1 MSAFLNPG
9 LLWLLAL
16 GAVPIVIH
24 LLNRRRYRT
33 VRWAAQEFLRAAFR
47 KNQKRLRVEN
57 LLLLIVRTAL
67 ILLLVLAVARPLL
80 TGAVAGALT
89 DQSDHYAVLLD
100 NSYSMGLN
108 EGLSSPFERGVRE
121 IQRIVAAMGRED
133 SMTLYLT
140 NDDFAGSRPGTPRAV
155 LRDSTDREKLS
166 AVLGRLSAGK
176 PSAGASRLADAL
188 AVVADELADQRPGQQ
203 VVLVTDFCRRA
214 FESDAP
220 EGAGDAEG
228 AGSRERTLRDLLEEV
243 RRKGARITLLDVG
256 APDPANAAVLTLA
269 PAEDRP
275 LVERNQEVFAARV
288 ANYGPRPLSLDV
300 VFRADGEMKGST
312 RVDLP
317 PAPDRGRPAEA
328 VATFEYPPLAAGPR
342 SFSAELPADALAAD
356 DIRVYAGR
364 VRERLRVLAVD
375 GDPQP
380 DRGLSPET
388 RFLRFAIA
396 PKPDRIEFEAVDY
409 LGFLTRTLENVD
421 LLVLANVERVRED
434 KVRQIEEFVAGGGGL
449 VVFLGDRT
457 DPGLVNRDFWK
468 DGEGLL
474 PAQVAAQPVVTER
487 EQTKVTFDLADL
499 LPHPLLDAIFGPAT
513 DPEGFMKALAPKVWG
528 FYPVAA
534 PPSSTV
540 LLRYTDAEK
549 RPALVEKRFG
559 AGRVLLFTTAA
570 DLDWS
575 DLPRVMIVPLM
586 HETVYYA
593 TRQEPGRANLT
604 PFEAY
609 ERDLSD
615 TVVDVDVS
623 TPAGGRVKA
632 AIIAAERGAR
642 VLFRDT
648 GDPGLYRAE
657 FRLPGSSAID
667 AGTRGFAE
675 HFAVNVDAREGD
687 IRRISGDEVVSRY
700 SGIDL
705 TCATTFG
712 GEGAGSEDGSGNEFW
727 KPLAFLVLALL
738 AIEMLIARRFGDY
751 SRKVRHEEVV
761 P

>member
-1 MSAFLNPG
+1 
-9 LLWLLAL
+9 
-16 GAVPIVIH
+16 
-24 LLNRRRYRT
+24 
-33 VRWAAQEFLRAAFR
+33 
-47 KNQKRLRVEN
+47 
-57 LLLLIVRTAL
+57 
-67 ILLLVLAVARPLL
+67 
-80 TGAVAGALT
+80 
-89 DQSDHYAVLLD
+89 
-100 NSYSMGLN
+100 
-108 EGLSSPFERGVRE
+108 
-121 IQRIVAAMGRED
+121 
-133 SMTLYLT
+133 
-140 NDDFAGSRPGTPRAV
+140 
-155 LRDSTDREKLS
+155 
-166 AVLGRLSAGK
+166 
-176 PSAGASRLADAL
+176 
-188 AVVADELADQRPGQQ
+188 
-203 VVLVTDFCRRA
+203 
-214 FESDAP
+214 
-220 EGAGDAEG
+220 
-228 AGSRERTLRDLLEEV
+228 
-243 RRKGARITLLDVG
+243 
-256 APDPANAAVLTLA
+256 
-269 PAEDRP
+269 
-275 LVERNQEVFAARV
+275 V

-300 VFRADGEMKGST
+300 VFRADGETKGST

-328 VATFEYPPLAAGPR
+328 VATFEYPPLAAGAR
-342 SFSAELPADALAAD
+342 SFTAELPADALTAD
-356 DIRVYAGR
+356 DVRVYAAR

-396 PKPDRIEFEAVDY
+396 PKPDRIEFEVVDY
-409 LGFLTRTLENVD
+409 LGFLTRGLEGID

-449 VVFLGDRT
+449 VVFLGDRV
-457 DPGLVNRDFWK
+457 DPGLANRDFWK

-474 PAQVAAQPVVTER
+474 PAQVAAQPVVTDR
-487 EQTKVTFDLADL
+487 EQTQVTFDLADL
-499 LPHPLLDAIFGPAT
+499 LPHPLLDAIFGPST

-549 RPALVEKRFG
+549 RPALVEKAFG

-593 TRQEPGRANLT
+593 TRQEPGRANLA
-604 PFEAY
+604 PFEAF
-609 ERDLSD
+609 ERELSD

-623 TPAGGRVKA
+623 TPAGGRMKA
-632 AIIAAERGAR
+632 AVIAEADRKAR
-642 VLFRDT
+642 VDFRDT
-648 GDPGLYRAE
+648 GDPGLYRAD

-667 AGTRGFAE
+667 AGTRGFTE
-675 HFAVNVDAREGD
+675 YFAVNVDAREGD
-687 IRRISGDEVVSRY
+687 IRRISEAEVVGRY

-705 TCATTFG
+705 TYATAFA
-712 GEGAGSEDGSGNEFW
+712 GEGTGSRDGPENEVW

-738 AIEMLIARRFGDY
+738 AFELLIARRFGDY
-751 SRKVRHEEVV
+751 ARKVRHEEVA